1 MKSKILYTAICILF
15 LTSGVSAQ
23 KMWTL
28 EQCIDTA
35 LVNNR
40 NIRQQKL
47 MYSSKEIAY
56 KQSKYDLLPSLNG
69 SVNQD
74 FGFGR
79 SLDDNY
85 NYVNSNSR
93 GTSFGIGTSLLLF
106 DGMKMK
112 YNIEA
117 KEMDLLASG
126 TDLEKVEREI
136 ALNVS
141 TVFLQAL
148 QNKELLKNAEN
159 QLVITRENIER
170 RKELIQAGKLAEG
183 EMYELLAQEA
193 KEELSRVQAEN
204 SVKLSLLDL
213 AQVMNLENGIQVDI
227 LVPEDLLSNELSLLS
242 ADAVYASALQ
252 NRPEIKGAQYRLQTS
267 EKNVQIAKSYY
278 FPKLSL
284 NANMGTG
291 YNSLAV
297 DFQSPNSKYS
307 FGKQLSDKLSSS
319 VGFSLSIPIFDKFQT
334 RSQIEN
340 AKLDVENGKIEID
353 KAKLDLRKSIEQAY
367 YNAIAAKNRWESAN
381 KSVKANEEAY
391 RFASQKFEAGRANQF
406 ESNQAKTNLAQ
417 ALSEQTQ
424 AKYEYVFRLKLLELM
439 K

>member
-1 MKSKILYTAICILF
+1 MRKIVFIGICLLLI
-15 LTSGVSAQ
+15 TSSVSAQ
-23 KMWTL
+23 KAWTL

-35 LVNNR
+35 LANNR
-40 NIRQQKL
+40 TIRQQQLAYK
-47 MYSSKEIAY
+47 SKEIAY
-56 KQSKYDLLPSLNG
+56 KQSKYDLLPNLNG

-79 SLDDNY
+79 SLDDSY

-93 GTSFGIGTSLLLF
+93 GTSFGIGTNLLLF

-117 KEMDLLASG
+117 KEKELLASG
-126 TDLEKVEREI
+126 TDLSKVERDI
-136 ALNVS
+136 ILNVS
-141 TVFLQAL
+141 TVFLQVL
-148 QNKELLKNAEN
+148 QNKELLKNTEN
-159 QLVITRENIER
+159 QLAITRENIER
-170 RKELIQAGKLAEG
+170 RKELINAGKLAEG

-193 KEELSRVQAEN
+193 KEDLSRVQAEN
-204 SVKLSLLDL
+204 SLKLSLLDL
-213 AQVMNLENGIQVDI
+213 AQVMNLETENNLDVI
-227 LVPEDLLSNELSLLS
+227 VPEDLLSNELSVLS

-284 NANMGTG
+284 SANVGTG
-291 YNSLAV
+291 YNNLAV
-297 DFQSPNSKYS
+297 NLQAPTEKYT

-319 VGFSLSIPIFDKFQT
+319 VGLSLSIPIFDKFQT
-334 RSQIEN
+334 RSQIES
-340 AKLDVENGKIEID
+340 AKLDVENSKIEID
-353 KAKLDLRKSIEQAY
+353 KTKLDLRKNIEQAY
-367 YNAIAAKNRWESAN
+367 YNAIAAKNRWASAQ

-417 ALSEQTQ
+417 AISEQTQ

>member
-1 MKSKILYTAICILF
+1 MKKILFISICLLLI
-15 LTSGVSAQ
+15 TSGVSAQ
-23 KMWTL
+23 KAWTL

-35 LVNNR
+35 LANNR
-40 NIRQQKL
+40 TIRQQQLTYK
-47 MYSSKEIAY
+47 SKEIAY
-56 KQSKYDLLPSLNG
+56 KQSKYDLLPNLNG
-69 SVNQD
+69 SANQD

-93 GTSFGIGTSLLLF
+93 GTSFGISTSLLLF

-117 KEMDLLASG
+117 KEKELLASG
-126 TDLEKVEREI
+126 TDYSKVERDI
-136 ALNVS
+136 ILNVS
-141 TVFLQAL
+141 TVFLQVL

-159 QLVITRENIER
+159 QLNITSESIER
-170 RKELIQAGKLAEG
+170 RKELINAGKLAEG
-183 EMYELLAQEA
+183 EMFELLAQQA
-193 KEELSRVQAEN
+193 KEDLSRVQADN
-204 SVKLSLLDL
+204 ALKLSLLDL
-213 AQVMNLENGIQVDI
+213 AQVMNLETGNNLDVII
-227 LVPEDLLSNELSLLS
+227 PEDLLSNELSVLS

-284 NANMGTG
+284 SANIGTS

-297 DFQSPNSKYS
+297 NLQAPTEKYS
-307 FGKQLSDKLSSS
+307 FGKQLSDKLGSS
-319 VGFSLSIPIFDKFQT
+319 VGLSLSIPIFDKFQT
-334 RSQIEN
+334 RSQVES
-340 AKLDVENGKIEID
+340 AKLDVENSKIEID
-353 KAKLDLRKSIEQAY
+353 KAKLDLRKNIEQAY
-367 YNAIAAKNRWESAN
+367 YNAIAAKNRWESAQ

-417 ALSEQTQ
+417 AISEQTQ

>member
-1 MKSKILYTAICILF
+1 MKSKILFISIIVLLF
-15 LTSGVSAQ
+15 TSGVSAQ

-35 LVNNR
+35 LANNR
-40 NIRQQKL
+40 SIRQQKL
-47 MYSSKEIAY
+47 VYSSKELAY
-56 KQSKYDLLPSLNG
+56 KQSKYDLLPNLNG
-69 SVNQD
+69 SINQD

-117 KEMDLLASG
+117 KEKDLLASG
-126 TDLEKVEREI
+126 TDLEKVERDI
-136 ALNVS
+136 TLNVS
-141 TVFLQAL
+141 TVFLQVL
-148 QNKELLKNAEN
+148 QNKELLKNAET
-159 QLVITRENIER
+159 QLSITRENIER
-170 RKELIQAGKLAEG
+170 RKELISAGKLAEG

-204 SVKLSLLDL
+204 NVKLSLLDL
-213 AQVMNLENGIQVDI
+213 AQVMNVESTNQMDI
-227 LVPEDLLSNELSLLS
+227 IIPEDLLSNELSVLS
-242 ADAVYASALQ
+242 ADAVYSSAVQ

-284 NANMGTG
+284 SANVGTG
-291 YNSLAV
+291 YNNLAV
-297 DFQSPNSKYS
+297 NLQAPTEKYP

-319 VGFSLSIPIFDKFQT
+319 VGLSLSIPIFDKFQT
-334 RSQIEN
+334 RNQIEN
-340 AKLDVENGKIEID
+340 AKLDVENNKIEID
-353 KAKLDLRKSIEQAY
+353 KAKLNLRKTIEQAY
-367 YNAIAAKNRWESAN
+367 YNAIAAKNRWESAQ

-391 RFASQKFEAGRANQF
+391 RFASQKFDAGRANQF